1 MSGGGQTQNK
11 VENKDPWAPAQPHL
25 QAIMAQGANLY
36 NSGAGSQTWGGPLV
50 APQSSQT
57 QMGINALTGT
67 ANALQPNAGQPLAY
81 GQGIIQNNGLTAGYD
96 QPKGIYGNVAQAAGQ
111 PTASAANLGGMASGE
126 DAGKNPY
133 LLKMLEDNAARVS
146 NRVNSTMS
154 GAGRFGSYAHGDTLA
169 SSIASANNPLL
180 SAAYESDRNRML
192 SASGQID
199 ASNNAAQ
206 ATQMGAAAGL
216 TGIQN
221 FGQQNAAQW
230 ASMVPQLQQAAFAP
244 GNQLMA
250 VGDYQNQFN
259 QRNIDAQRQLF
270 EQQQAMPWT
279 QLNRFS
285 GAVSGLGPIIGNA
298 GTSTG
303 SVTQEQQTPWTQIAG
318 LGIAGLG
325 MMSDRNE
332 KTDIK
337 KVGTDDATGLPIYS
351 YRYKDDPKTYPKVVG
366 PMAQDI
372 EDLMPG
378 STSKV
383 GGKVYVKPEAAAT
396 LGILAL
402 RKKAA

>member
-1 MSGGGQTQNK
+1 MSGGGQTQSK
-11 VENKDPWAPAQPHL
+11 VENKDPWGPAQPHL
-25 QAIMAQGANLY
+25 LNIMGQGANLY

-81 GQGIIQNNGLTAGYD
+81 GQGLIQNNGLTSGYD

-111 PTASAANLGGMASGE
+111 PTASATNLGGMASGA
-126 DAGKNPY
+126 DAGQNPY
-133 LLKMLEDNAARVS
+133 LMQMMQDNDARIG
-146 NRVNSTMS
+146 NRVASQMS
-154 GAGRFGSYAHGDTLA
+154 GAGRYGSFAHGDALA
-169 SSIASANNPLL
+169 RSITAANAPIM
-180 SAAYESDRNRML
+180 SQAYENDRNRML

-206 ATQMGAAAGL
+206 ATQMGAAQGL

-221 FGQQNAAQW
+221 FGQQNAANW
-230 ASMVPQLQQAAFAP
+230 ASMIPQLQQAAFAP

-250 VGDYQNQFN
+250 VGDYQNQFA

-279 QLNRFS
+279 QLNRFG
-285 GAVSGLGPIIGNA
+285 GAVSGLGGLIGNA
-298 GTSTG
+298 GTTTG

-337 KVGTDDATGLPIYS
+337 RVGEDPKTGLPLYA
-351 YRYKDDPKTYPKVVG
+351 YRYKGDSKTYPKIVG
-366 PMAQDI
+366 PMAQDV
-372 EDLMPG
+372 EKFFPG
-378 STSKV
+378 STDKA
-383 GGKVYVKPEAAAT
+383 GGKLYIKREA
-396 LGILAL
+396 LGILGL
-402 RKKAA
+402 